1 MTRMVSV
8 VIPALNE
15 RALIGGTLRSVT
27 AAFERLPATIGR
39 EVILVDNGS
48 DDGTDAAAR
57 EACSTVTILHCATR
71 GIAAARNHGARGARG
86 DLLLFLDADTTIS
99 PDSIREI
106 VRHRGDR
113 ESFAGMVW
121 LSPRDGGWRAW
132 CWWTFWNLV
141 RFLPLSR
148 AKAMPACMFCTRA
161 VFEEFGPFDE
171 RVSIG
176 EEWPILARMYR
187 QRRRDFAYLVSISAR
202 TSSRRMEMVPL
213 GYTRLFVK
221 WVWAVLD
228 FRGRVHYDHTIRHAT
243 VPQDEPPMVAAS
255 RTSDRT
261 GNGVAC
267 GNHAE

>member
-15 RALIGGTLRSVT
+15 CALIGGTLRSVT
-27 AAFERLPATIGR
+27 AAFDQLSAAIDR

-57 EACSTVTILHCATR
+57 EACSTVSILPCETR
-71 GIAAARNHGARGARG
+71 GIAAARNHGALAARG
-86 DLLLFLDADTTIS
+86 DLLLFLDADTTIA
-99 PDSIREI
+99 PDSLREI

-113 ESFAGMVW
+113 ESFAGIVW
-121 LSPRDGGWRAW
+121 LSPRDGGLRAW

-148 AKAMPACMFCTRA
+148 AKAMPACMFCTRQ
-161 VFEEFGPFDE
+161 VFDEFGPFDV

-176 EEWPILARMYR
+176 EEWPILARLYR
-187 QRRRDFAYLVSISAR
+187 QRRRDFAYLASITAR
-202 TSSRRMEMVPL
+202 TSSRRMELVPF

-228 FRGRVHYDHTIRHAT
+228 FRGRLHYDHTIRHAIAPNQRT
-243 VPQDEPPMVAAS
+243 PQPDPPQ
-255 RTSDRT
+255 
-261 GNGVAC
+261 NGPP
-267 GNHAE
+267 